1 MTESFNGQTKDVL
14 AELGSLIAY
23 AFQSV
28 TSRAALGS
36 ESGIDFSLTMES
48 DGGASEI
55 AERRGSTVTVQNITP
70 TKDDDFVIHAH
81 VMDADH
87 DEVTESAEEIQA
99 FNEVRLIGE
108 AESGT
113 YELEVVEPGTLIK
126 IVDLGVLFQSAV
138 VTSDEIDVT
147 VTLPSNRD
155 RGQFIDQAKS
165 VLPGSELRA
174 TQGEIDSDTIPWTRM
189 LRDPLTKKQETA
201 LRTAYYV
208 GYFDSPAKTTGREL
222 AEVLGVSQGT
232 ISYRL
237 RAAQRNLYGTLW
249 DSEPTQT
256 VTNSD

>member
-55 AERRGSTVTVQNITP
+55 AERLGSTVTVQNITP

-165 VLPGSELRA
+165 VLRPELRA

-189 LRDPLTKKQETA
+189 LRDPLTEKTGDCA
-201 LRTAYYV
+201 RTAYHV
-208 GYFDSPAKTTGREL
+208 GYFDSPAKTNGREL
-222 AEVLGVSQGT
+222 AEVLGVTQGT

-249 DSEPTQT
+249 DSEPKQT
-256 VTNSD
+256 LTNGG